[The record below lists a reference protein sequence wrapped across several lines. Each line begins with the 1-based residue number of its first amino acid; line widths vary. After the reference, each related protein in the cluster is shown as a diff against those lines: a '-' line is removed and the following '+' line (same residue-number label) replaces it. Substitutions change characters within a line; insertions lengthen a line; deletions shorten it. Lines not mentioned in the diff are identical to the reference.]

1 LFNKLDDYYS
11 ASAHRATKK
20 LDYLYREKGES
31 LKRKEMEETMTD
43 LYADPSQQQK
53 LVGVVRNSLEDAGF
67 ELLNRRDIDLCD
79 SLNAGYLLRL
89 SIIPDVRE
97 LDGTIAKEF
106 YPERFHG
113 NGTVIDKDELLFDG
127 RVLVYWRGYSEEVTQ
142 GRLLLPKLDY
152 LQASVVQRSAAWAK
166 RRLDRVE
173 KAVART
179 LLERARILRTTAK
192 KSMDRIADYVARDI
206 GSSLRGVIM
215 QESEMEVAILP
226 PKEGGLFKL
235 GRYGGSKVR
244 FVGSPDPTDALQPFI
259 ICEVPEMPSFSSELE
274 TRNFTNVAIAERDMK
289 DEINC
294 NLYSC
299 EYDEKTSSSQIKGGR
314 TRMELLERVSINNL
328 VDFFSKSGRRKM
340 IRAILEKSELVEPT
354 YEEVMVINLV

>member
-1 LFNKLDDYYS
+1 
-11 ASAHRATKK
+11 
-20 LDYLYREKGES
+20 
-31 LKRKEMEETMTD
+31 
-43 LYADPSQQQK
+43 
-53 LVGVVRNSLEDAGF
+53 
-67 ELLNRRDIDLCD
+67 
-79 SLNAGYLLRL
+79 
-89 SIIPDVRE
+89 
-97 LDGTIAKEF
+97 
-106 YPERFHG
+106 
-113 NGTVIDKDELLFDG
+113 
-127 RVLVYWRGYSEEVTQ
+127 
-142 GRLLLPKLDY
+142 
-152 LQASVVQRSAAWAK
+152 
-166 RRLDRVE
+166 
-173 KAVART
+173 
-179 LLERARILRTTAK
+179 
-192 KSMDRIADYVARDI
+192 MDRIADYVARDI
-206 GSSLRGVIM
+206 GYSLRGVIM